1 MKFVSLGCEV
11 YKPFREGVE
20 ISPRPLT
27 ILFGK
32 NNSGKTALLRLARL
46 VLRTL
51 SSRARTGFPLD
62 VDELSFG
69 RSFLD
74 LVHQRFAHGRINF
87 TLGFEDDGNSFDLK
101 ASVQNILGAVGN
113 PDYQLVSRLESASLG
128 LLLEWEN
135 TRHWPAHY
143 AGLGAIFFSG
153 LLPEKIDLEPAS
165 SFLNSWRTCFSDFED
180 SISHLGAQRATITS
194 SYDKGALRPLG
205 LDGAGATGWI
215 EGNPQLLE
223 AVGDWYEKYMDGWRL
238 SVTIA
243 GSAFQCVLQRGQTE
257 VNLAE
262 AGQGMQQVLPVIV
275 QQLRHRMDRQ
285 SDFLDLVEEP
295 ELHLHPAAHAPLAD
309 LFLDTA
315 KNGQGQV
322 WVETHSENLLLR
334 VRRRIA
340 EGVSPD
346 LVAVYWIEDQPDGSS
361 SVRPIKIDSDGSVDY
376 WPPGVFSEGYQE
388 VKALSRAA
396 RQHG

>member
-1 MKFVSLGCEV
+1 MKFVRLGCEG

-46 VLRTL
+46 VLRAL
-51 SSRARTGFPLD
+51 SSRARSGFPLD
-62 VDELSFG
+62 VDEISFG
-69 RSFLD
+69 RTFLD
-74 LVHQRFAHGRINF
+74 LVHQRFAHGKINF
-87 TLGFEDDGNSFDLK
+87 TLDLEDDGTPFDLK
-101 ASVQNILGAVGN
+101 ASVQNILGAASN
-113 PDYQLVSRLESASLG
+113 PDYQIVSRLEIASLG
-128 LLLEWEN
+128 LLLEWEG
-135 TRHWPAHY
+135 TRDRPAHY
-143 AGLGAIFFSG
+143 AGSGAISFSG
-153 LLPEKIDLEPAS
+153 LLPDKVDLEPAS
-165 SFLNSWRTCFSDFED
+165 PFLDYWRTCFSDFED
-180 SISHLGAQRATITS
+180 NISHLGAQRAAITY

-205 LDGAGATGWI
+205 LDGAGATGWL
-215 EGNPQLLE
+215 EDYPQLIE
-223 AVGDWYEKYMDGWRL
+223 AVGDWYEKHMDGWRL
-238 SVTIA
+238 SVTSA
-243 GSAFQCVLQRGQTE
+243 GSAFHCVLQRGQTE

-275 QQLRHRMDRQ
+275 QQLRHRMNEQ
-285 SDFLDLVEEP
+285 ADFLDLVEEP

-315 KNGQGQV
+315 QSGQGQV

-340 EGVSPD
+340 EGVRSD

-361 SVRPIKIDSDGSVDY
+361 SVRPIRIDADGSVDY

-388 VKALSRAA
+388 AKALSRAA